1 MLKKAL
7 NCALLL
13 GAAMTAELAGAG
25 ELTLYSRDD
34 YHGRSQTVRDAVA
47 DLDDVRFND
56 TTQSIRVRS
65 GRWEACEEADFRG
78 ACFLLEAGEY
88 PSLDGHANKITS
100 LREVHGGWGGGYPGR
115 EREHDRGRDRDGDRE
130 REQDGD
136 WERGRGHR
144 PGRSLGGELTLYTRD
159 DFTGRQLTVRNRAGD
174 LRERD
179 FNDTAQS
186 VRVRAGYWEVCE
198 DTDFRGR
205 CRTLGPG
212 EYASLERMSNRISS
226 VREVR

>member
-47 DLDDVRFND
+47 DLEDVRFND

-78 ACFLLEAGEY
+78 DCFLLEAGDY
-88 PSLDGHANKITS
+88 PSLDGRANKITS
-100 LREVHGGWGGGYPGR
+100 LREVRGGWDGR
-115 EREHDRGRDRDGDRE
+115 HPGRDRE
-130 REQDGD
+130 HEH
-136 WERGRGHR
+136 ERGHL
-144 PGRSLGGELTLYTRD
+144 PGRARGGDLTLYTRD
-159 DFTGRQLTVRNRAGD
+159 DFVGRSLSVRNGAAD

-186 VRVRAGYWEVCE
+186 VRVRSGYWEVCE
-198 DTDFRGR
+198 DVDFRGR

>member
-34 YHGRSQTVRDAVA
+34 YHGRSQTVRDTVA
-47 DLDDVRFND
+47 DLEDLRFND

-65 GRWEACEEADFRG
+65 GRWEACEDADFRG

-88 PSLDGHANKITS
+88 PSLDGQANKITS
-100 LREVHGGWGGGYPGR
+100 LREVRGGWDGR
-115 EREHDRGRDRDGDRE
+115 RDRE
-130 REQDGD
+130 RERER
-136 WERGRGHR
+136 ERGDL
-144 PGRSLGGELTLYTRD
+144 PGRSLGGELTFYTRD
-159 DFTGRQLTVRNRAGD
+159 DFAGRRLSVSNASAD

-179 FNDTAQS
+179 FNDTVQS

-198 DTDFRGR
+198 DVGFRGR
-205 CRTLGPG
+205 CRILAPG

>member
-34 YHGRSQTVRDAVA
+34 YHGRSQTVRDTVA
-47 DLDDVRFND
+47 DLEDLRFND

-78 ACFLLEAGEY
+78 DCFLLEAGEY
-88 PSLDGHANKITS
+88 PSLDDRANKITS
-100 LREVHGGWGGGYPGR
+100 LREVRGGWDGHPGR
-115 EREHDRGRDRDGDRE
+115 DRDRGRDRDGR
-130 REQDGD
+130 
-136 WERGRGHR
+136 WERDRVHGHL
-144 PGRSLGGELTLYTRD
+144 PGRSLGGELTFYTRD
-159 DFTGRQLTVRNRAGD
+159 DFAGRSLTVRNGAAD

-179 FNDTAQS
+179 FNDTVQS
-186 VRVRAGYWEVCE
+186 VRVRSGYWDVCE
-198 DTDFRGR
+198 DVDFRGR

-212 EYASLERMSNRISS
+212 EYASLERLSNRISS

>member
-34 YHGRSQTVRDAVA
+34 YHGRSHTVRDAVA
-47 DLDDVRFND
+47 DLEDVRFND

-100 LREVHGGWGGGYPGR
+100 LREVRGGWDGHP
-115 EREHDRGRDRDGDRE
+115 GRDRDRDRDHRWERDRE
-130 REQDGD
+130 R
-136 WERGRGHR
+136 GHL
-144 PGRSLGGELTLYTRD
+144 PGRSLGGELTFYTRD
-159 DFTGRQLTVRNRAGD
+159 DFAGRSLTVRNGAAD

-179 FNDTAQS
+179 FNDTVQS
-186 VRVRAGYWEVCE
+186 VRVRSGYWEVCE
-198 DTDFRGR
+198 DVDFRGR

-212 EYASLERMSNRISS
+212 EYASLERLSNRISS

>member
-1 MLKKAL
+1 MLKHTL
-7 NCALLL
+7 RCALLL

-34 YHGRSQTVRDAVA
+34 YLGRSQTVRDAVA
-47 DLDDVRFND
+47 DLETLRFND

-78 ACFLLEAGEY
+78 DCFLLEAGDY
-88 PSLDGHANKITS
+88 PSLDGRANKITS
-100 LREVHGGWGGGYPGR
+100 LREVRGGW
-115 EREHDRGRDRDGDRE
+115 DRGRDRERE
-130 REQDGD
+130 RD
-136 WERGRGHR
+136 WDEHRDRGRERGHL
-144 PGRSLGGELTLYTRD
+144 PGRALGGELTLYTRD
-159 DFTGRQLTVRNRAGD
+159 DFVGRSLSVRNGAAD

-198 DTDFRGR
+198 DVGFRGR

>member
-34 YHGRSQTVRDAVA
+34 YHGRSHTVRDAVA
-47 DLDDVRFND
+47 DLEDVRFND

-100 LREVHGGWGGGYPGR
+100 LREVRGGWDGHP
-115 EREHDRGRDRDGDRE
+115 GRDRDRDRDHRWERDRE
-130 REQDGD
+130 R
-136 WERGRGHR
+136 GHL
-144 PGRSLGGELTLYTRD
+144 PGRSLGGELTFYTRD
-159 DFTGRQLTVRNRAGD
+159 DFAGRSLTVRNGAAD

-179 FNDTAQS
+179 FNDTVQS
-186 VRVRAGYWEVCE
+186 VRVRSGYWEVCE
-198 DTDFRGR
+198 DVGFRGR
-205 CRTLGPG
+205 CRTLAPG

>member
-47 DLDDVRFND
+47 DLEDVRFND

-78 ACFLLEAGEY
+78 ACFLLEVGDY
-88 PSLDGHANKITS
+88 PSLDGRANKITS
-100 LREVHGGWGGGYPGR
+100 LREVRGGW
-115 EREHDRGRDRDGDRE
+115 DRGRDRERE
-130 REQDGD
+130 REWDEHRDRGR
-136 WERGRGHR
+136 ERGHL
-144 PGRSLGGELTLYTRD
+144 PGRALGGELTLYTRD
-159 DFTGRQLTVRNRAGD
+159 DFVGRSLSVRNGAAD

-186 VRVRAGYWEVCE
+186 ARVRAGYWEVCE
-198 DTDFRGR
+198 DADFRGR

-212 EYASLERMSNRISS
+212 EYATLERLSNRISS

>member
-47 DLDDVRFND
+47 DLEDVRFND

-65 GRWEACEEADFRG
+65 GRWEACEDADFRG
-78 ACFLLEAGEY
+78 ACFLLEAGDY
-88 PSLDGHANKITS
+88 PSLDGRANKITS
-100 LREVHGGWGGGYPGR
+100 LREVRGGW
-115 EREHDRGRDRDGDRE
+115 DRGRDRDRDWEREREWDGHRDRE
-130 REQDGD
+130 R
-136 WERGRGHR
+136 GHL
-144 PGRSLGGELTLYTRD
+144 PGRALGGELTLYTRD
-159 DFTGRQLTVRNRAGD
+159 DFVGRSLTVRNGAAD

-198 DTDFRGR
+198 DVGFRGR

-212 EYASLERMSNRISS
+212 EYANLEHMSNRISS

>member
-34 YHGRSQTVRDAVA
+34 YHGRSHTVRDAVA
-47 DLDDVRFND
+47 DLEDVRFND

-100 LREVHGGWGGGYPGR
+100 LREVRGGWDGHP
-115 EREHDRGRDRDGDRE
+115 GRDRDRDRDHRWERDRE
-130 REQDGD
+130 R
-136 WERGRGHR
+136 GHL
-144 PGRSLGGELTLYTRD
+144 PGRSLGGELTFYTRD
-159 DFTGRQLTVRNRAGD
+159 DFAGRSLTVRNGAAD

-179 FNDTAQS
+179 FNDTVQS
-186 VRVRAGYWEVCE
+186 VRVRSGDWEVCE
-198 DTDFRGR
+198 DVDFRGR

-212 EYASLERMSNRISS
+212 EYASLERLSNRISS

>member
-13 GAAMTAELAGAG
+13 GAAMTVELAGAG

-47 DLDDVRFND
+47 DLEDVRFND

-78 ACFLLEAGEY
+78 ACFLLEAGDY

-100 LREVHGGWGGGYPGR
+100 LREVRGGWDGHP
-115 EREHDRGRDRDGDRE
+115 GRDRDRDRDHRWERE
-130 REQDGD
+130 RV
-136 WERGRGHR
+136 RGYL
-144 PGRSLGGELTLYTRD
+144 PGRSLGGELTFYTRD
-159 DFTGRQLTVRNRAGD
+159 DFAGRSLTVRNGAAD

-179 FNDTAQS
+179 FNDTVQS
-186 VRVRAGYWEVCE
+186 VRVRSGYREVCE
-198 DTDFRGR
+198 DVDFRGR

-212 EYASLERMSNRISS
+212 EYASLERLSNRISS

>member
-1 MLKKAL
+1 MLRHTL

-47 DLDDVRFND
+47 DLEDVRFND

-78 ACFLLEAGEY
+78 DCFLLEAGEY
-88 PSLDGHANKITS
+88 PSLDDRANKITS
-100 LREVHGGWGGGYPGR
+100 LREVRGGWDGHPGR
-115 EREHDRGRDRDGDRE
+115 GRDRGRDRDGRWERE
-130 REQDGD
+130 REH
-136 WERGRGHR
+136 GHL
-144 PGRSLGGELTLYTRD
+144 PGRSLGGELTFYTRD
-159 DFTGRQLTVRNRAGD
+159 DFAGRSLSVRNASAD

-179 FNDTAQS
+179 FNDTVQS
-186 VRVRAGYWEVCE
+186 VRVRSGYWEVCE
-198 DTDFRGR
+198 DVGFRGR
-205 CRTLGPG
+205 CRTLESG

>member
-34 YHGRSQTVRDAVA
+34 YLGRSQTVRDAVP
-47 DLDDVRFND
+47 DLEALRFND

-65 GRWEACEEADFRG
+65 GRWEACEDADFRG
-78 ACFLLEAGEY
+78 ACFLLEAGDY
-88 PSLDGHANKITS
+88 PSLDGRANKITS
-100 LREVHGGWGGGYPGR
+100 LREVRGWGGGYPGR
-115 EREHDRGRDRDGDRE
+115 DRDWGRDRDREREWDGHRERDRE
-130 REQDGD
+130 R
-136 WERGRGHR
+136 GHL
-144 PGRSLGGELTLYTRD
+144 PGRALGGELTLYTRD
-159 DFTGRQLTVRNRAGD
+159 DFVGRSLTVRNGASD

-198 DTDFRGR
+198 DVDFRGR

-212 EYASLERMSNRISS
+212 EYANLERLSNRISS

>member
-34 YHGRSQTVRDAVA
+34 YHGRSQTVRDVVA
-47 DLDDVRFND
+47 DLEDVRFND

-100 LREVHGGWGGGYPGR
+100 LREVRGGWDGHP
-115 EREHDRGRDRDGDRE
+115 GRDRDRDRDHRWERDRE
-130 REQDGD
+130 R
-136 WERGRGHR
+136 GHL
-144 PGRSLGGELTLYTRD
+144 PGRSLGGELTFYTRD
-159 DFTGRQLTVRNRAGD
+159 DFAGRSLTVRNGAAD

-179 FNDTAQS
+179 FNDTVQS
-186 VRVRAGYWEVCE
+186 VRVRSGYWEVCE
-198 DTDFRGR
+198 DVDFRGR

-212 EYASLERMSNRISS
+212 EYASLERLSNRISS

>member
-34 YHGRSQTVRDAVA
+34 YHGRSQTVRDTVA
-47 DLDDVRFND
+47 DLEELRFND

-78 ACFLLEAGEY
+78 DCFLLEAGEY
-88 PSLDGHANKITS
+88 PSLDDRANKITS
-100 LREVHGGWGGGYPGR
+100 LREVRGGWDGHPGR
-115 EREHDRGRDRDGDRE
+115 GRDRGRDRDGRWERE
-130 REQDGD
+130 REH
-136 WERGRGHR
+136 GHL
-144 PGRSLGGELTLYTRD
+144 PGRSLGGELTFYTRD
-159 DFTGRQLTVRNRAGD
+159 DFAGRSLSVRNASAD

-179 FNDTAQS
+179 FNDTVQS
-186 VRVRAGYWEVCE
+186 VRVRSGYWEVCE
-198 DTDFRGR
+198 DVGFRGR
-205 CRTLGPG
+205 CRTLEPG

>member
-13 GAAMTAELAGAG
+13 GVAMTAELAGAG

-34 YHGRSQTVRDAVA
+34 YHGRSQTVRDAIA
-47 DLDDVRFND
+47 DLEDVRFND

-100 LREVHGGWGGGYPGR
+100 LREVRGGWDGHP
-115 EREHDRGRDRDGDRE
+115 GRDRDWGRDWDGRRDRE
-130 REQDGD
+130 RD
-136 WERGRGHR
+136 RGHL
-144 PGRSLGGELTLYTRD
+144 PGRSLGGELTFYTRD
-159 DFTGRQLTVRNRAGD
+159 DFAGRSLTVRNASAD

-179 FNDTAQS
+179 FNDTVQS

-198 DTDFRGR
+198 DADFRGR
-205 CRTLGPG
+205 CRTLEPG
-212 EYASLERMSNRISS
+212 EYASLERLSNRISS

>member
-34 YHGRSQTVRDAVA
+34 YHGRSHTVRDAVA
-47 DLDDVRFND
+47 DLEDVRFND

-100 LREVHGGWGGGYPGR
+100 LREVRGGWDGHP
-115 EREHDRGRDRDGDRE
+115 GRDRDRDRDHRRERDRE
-130 REQDGD
+130 R
-136 WERGRGHR
+136 GHL
-144 PGRSLGGELTLYTRD
+144 PGRSLGGELTFYTRD
-159 DFTGRQLTVRNRAGD
+159 DFAGRSLTVRNGAAD

-179 FNDTAQS
+179 FNDTVQS
-186 VRVRAGYWEVCE
+186 VRVRSGYWEVCE
-198 DTDFRGR
+198 DVDFRGR

-212 EYASLERMSNRISS
+212 EYASLERLSNRISS

>member
-1 MLKKAL
+1 MLKHTL
-7 NCALLL
+7 RCALLL

-34 YHGRSQTVRDAVA
+34 YLGRSQTVRDAVA
-47 DLDDVRFND
+47 DLETLRFND

-88 PSLDGHANKITS
+88 PSLDGRANKITS
-100 LREVHGGWGGGYPGR
+100 LREVRGGW
-115 EREHDRGRDRDGDRE
+115 DRGRDRDWERDRD
-130 REQDGD
+130 RDHD
-136 WERGRGHR
+136 WEGRRGHDHERGRL
-144 PGRSLGGELTLYTRD
+144 PGRALGGELTFYTRD
-159 DFTGRQLTVRNRAGD
+159 DFAGRSLTVRNSSAD

-179 FNDTAQS
+179 FNDTVQS
-186 VRVRAGYWEVCE
+186 VRVHSGYWEVCE
-198 DTDFRGR
+198 DVGFRGR
-205 CRTLGPG
+205 CRTLEPG

>member
-1 MLKKAL
+1 
-7 NCALLL
+7 
-13 GAAMTAELAGAG
+13 MTAELAGAG

-47 DLDDVRFND
+47 DLEDVRFND

-78 ACFLLEAGEY
+78 ACFLLEAGDY
-88 PSLDGHANKITS
+88 PSLDGRANKITS
-100 LREVHGGWGGGYPGR
+100 LREVRGGW
-115 EREHDRGRDRDGDRE
+115 DRGRDRERE
-130 REQDGD
+130 REWDEHRDRGR
-136 WERGRGHR
+136 ERGHL
-144 PGRSLGGELTLYTRD
+144 PGRALGGELTLYTRD
-159 DFTGRQLTVRNRAGD
+159 DFVGRSLSVRNGAAD

-186 VRVRAGYWEVCE
+186 ARVRAGYWEVCE
-198 DTDFRGR
+198 DVGFRGR

-212 EYASLERMSNRISS
+212 EYASLERLSNRISS

>member
-1 MLKKAL
+1 MLKHTL
-7 NCALLL
+7 RCALLL

-34 YHGRSQTVRDAVA
+34 YLGRSQTVRDAVA
-47 DLDDVRFND
+47 DLETLRFND

-88 PSLDGHANKITS
+88 PSLDGRANKITS
-100 LREVHGGWGGGYPGR
+100 LREVRGGW
-115 EREHDRGRDRDGDRE
+115 DQGRDRDWERDRD
-130 REQDGD
+130 RDWDGRRGHD
-136 WERGRGHR
+136 HERGRL
-144 PGRSLGGELTLYTRD
+144 PGRALGGELTFYTRD
-159 DFTGRQLTVRNRAGD
+159 DFAGRSLTVRNSSAD

-179 FNDTAQS
+179 FNDTVQS
-186 VRVRAGYWEVCE
+186 VRVRSGYWEVCE
-198 DTDFRGR
+198 DLGFRGR
-205 CRTLGPG
+205 CRTLEPG

>member
-47 DLDDVRFND
+47 DLEDVRFND

-78 ACFLLEAGEY
+78 ACFLLEAGDY
-88 PSLDGHANKITS
+88 PSLDGRANKITS
-100 LREVHGGWGGGYPGR
+100 LREVRGGW
-115 EREHDRGRDRDGDRE
+115 DRGRDRERE
-130 REQDGD
+130 REWDEHRDRGR
-136 WERGRGHR
+136 ERGHL
-144 PGRSLGGELTLYTRD
+144 PGRALGGELTLYTRD
-159 DFTGRQLTVRNRAGD
+159 DFVGRSLSVRNGAAD

-186 VRVRAGYWEVCE
+186 ARVRAGYWEVCE
-198 DTDFRGR
+198 DADFRGR

-212 EYASLERMSNRISS
+212 EYASLERLSNRISS

>member
-34 YHGRSQTVRDAVA
+34 YHGRSQTVRDTVA
-47 DLDDVRFND
+47 DLEDLRFND

-65 GRWEACEEADFRG
+65 GRWEACEDADFRG

-88 PSLDGHANKITS
+88 PSLDGQANKITS
-100 LREVHGGWGGGYPGR
+100 LREVRGGWDGR
-115 EREHDRGRDRDGDRE
+115 RDRE
-130 REQDGD
+130 RERER
-136 WERGRGHR
+136 ERGDL
-144 PGRSLGGELTLYTRD
+144 PGRSLGGELTFYTRD
-159 DFTGRQLTVRNRAGD
+159 DFAGRRLSVSNASAD

-179 FNDTAQS
+179 FNDTVQS
-186 VRVRAGYWEVCE
+186 VRVRSGYWEVCE
-198 DTDFRGR
+198 DVGFRGR
-205 CRTLGPG
+205 CRTLAPG

>member
-47 DLDDVRFND
+47 DLEDVRFND

-88 PSLDGHANKITS
+88 PSLDDRANKITS
-100 LREVHGGWGGGYPGR
+100 LREVRGGWDGHPGR
-115 EREHDRGRDRDGDRE
+115 GRDRGRDRDGRWERE
-130 REQDGD
+130 REH
-136 WERGRGHR
+136 GHL
-144 PGRSLGGELTLYTRD
+144 PGRSLGGELTFYTRD
-159 DFTGRQLTVRNRAGD
+159 DFAGRSLSVRNASAD

-179 FNDTAQS
+179 FNDTVQS
-186 VRVRAGYWEVCE
+186 VRVRSGYWEVCE
-198 DTDFRGR
+198 DVGFRGR
-205 CRTLGPG
+205 CRTLEPG

>member
-34 YHGRSQTVRDAVA
+34 YHARSQTVRDAVA
-47 DLDDVRFND
+47 DLEDVRFND

-78 ACFLLEAGEY
+78 DCFLLEAGDY
-88 PSLDGHANKITS
+88 PSLDGRANKITS
-100 LREVHGGWGGGYPGR
+100 LREVRGGW
-115 EREHDRGRDRDGDRE
+115 DRGRDRERE
-130 REQDGD
+130 RD
-136 WERGRGHR
+136 WDEHRDRGRERGHL
-144 PGRSLGGELTLYTRD
+144 PGRALGGELTLYTRD
-159 DFTGRQLTVRNRAGD
+159 DFVGRSLSVRNGAAD

-198 DTDFRGR
+198 DVGFRGR

>member
-1 MLKKAL
+1 MLKHTL

-47 DLDDVRFND
+47 DLEDVNFND
-56 TTQSIRVRS
+56 TMQSIRVRS

-78 ACFLLEAGEY
+78 DCFLLEAGEY
-88 PSLDGHANKITS
+88 PSLDDRANKITS
-100 LREVHGGWGGGYPGR
+100 LREVRGGWDGHPGR
-115 EREHDRGRDRDGDRE
+115 DRDRGRDRDGRWERDRE
-130 REQDGD
+130 H
-136 WERGRGHR
+136 GHL
-144 PGRSLGGELTLYTRD
+144 PGRSLGGELTFYTRD
-159 DFTGRQLTVRNRAGD
+159 DFAGRSLSVRNASAD

-179 FNDTAQS
+179 FNDTVQS
-186 VRVRAGYWEVCE
+186 VRVRSGYWEVCE
-198 DTDFRGR
+198 DVGFRGR
-205 CRTLGPG
+205 CRTLEPG

>member
-47 DLDDVRFND
+47 DLEDANFND

-88 PSLDGHANKITS
+88 PSLDDRANKITS
-100 LREVHGGWGGGYPGR
+100 LREVRGGWDGHPGR
-115 EREHDRGRDRDGDRE
+115 DRDRGRDRDGRWERDRE
-130 REQDGD
+130 H
-136 WERGRGHR
+136 GHL
-144 PGRSLGGELTLYTRD
+144 PGRSLGGELTFYTRD
-159 DFTGRQLTVRNRAGD
+159 DFAGRSLSVRNASAD

-179 FNDTAQS
+179 FNDTVQS
-186 VRVRAGYWEVCE
+186 VRVRSGYWEVCE
-198 DTDFRGR
+198 DVGFRGR
-205 CRTLGPG
+205 CRTLEPG

>member
-25 ELTLYSRDD
+25 ELTLYSRDH
-34 YHGRSQTVRDAVA
+34 YHGRSQTVRDAIP
-47 DLDDVRFND
+47 DLEDLRFND

-78 ACFLLEAGEY
+78 ACFLLEPGEY
-88 PSLDGHANKITS
+88 PSLDGRANKITS
-100 LREVHGGWGGGYPGR
+100 LREVRGGWDGHP
-115 EREHDRGRDRDGDRE
+115 GRDRDRDRRWERE
-130 REQDGD
+130 RE
-136 WERGRGHR
+136 RGHL
-144 PGRSLGGELTLYTRD
+144 PGRALGGELTFYTRD
-159 DFTGRQLTVRNRAGD
+159 DFAGRSLTVRNASAD

-179 FNDTAQS
+179 FNDTVQS

-198 DTDFRGR
+198 DADFRGR
-205 CRTLGPG
+205 CRTLVPG
-212 EYASLERMSNRISS
+212 DYASLERMSNRISS

>member
-1 MLKKAL
+1 MLKHILK
-7 NCALLL
+7 CALLL

-47 DLDDVRFND
+47 DLEDVRFND

-78 ACFLLEAGEY
+78 ACFLLSAGEY
-88 PSLDGHANKITS
+88 PSLDGRANKISS
-100 LREVHGGWGGGYPGR
+100 LREVRGGWDGR
-115 EREHDRGRDRDGDRE
+115 HPGRDRE
-130 REQDGD
+130 HEH
-136 WERGRGHR
+136 ERGHL
-144 PGRSLGGELTLYTRD
+144 PGRAMGGELTLYTRD
-159 DFTGRQLTVRNRAGD
+159 DFVGRSLSVRNGAAD

-186 VRVRAGYWEVCE
+186 VRVHAGYWEVCE
-198 DTDFRGR
+198 DADFRGR

-212 EYASLERMSNRISS
+212 EYASLERLSNRISS

>member
-34 YHGRSQTVRDAVA
+34 YHGRSHTARDTVA
-47 DLDDVRFND
+47 DLEDVHFND

-65 GRWEACEEADFRG
+65 GRWEACEEAEFRG
-78 ACFLLEAGEY
+78 ACFLLSAGEY
-88 PSLDGHANKITS
+88 PSLDGRANKISS
-100 LREVHGGWGGGYPGR
+100 LREVRGGWDGRHPGRDRDRDWERDR
-115 EREHDRGRDRDGDRE
+115 EREHE
-130 REQDGD
+130 H
-136 WERGRGHR
+136 ERGHL
-144 PGRSLGGELTLYTRD
+144 PGRAMGGELTLYTRD
-159 DFTGRQLTVRNRAGD
+159 DFAGRSLTVRNGAAD

-186 VRVRAGYWEVCE
+186 VRVRTGYWEVCE
-198 DTDFRGR
+198 DVGFRGR
-205 CRTLGPG
+205 CRTLEPG

>member
-34 YHGRSQTVRDAVA
+34 YHGRSQTVRDTVA
-47 DLDDVRFND
+47 DLEDLRFND

-65 GRWEACEEADFRG
+65 GRWEACEDADFRG

-88 PSLDGHANKITS
+88 PSLDGQANKITS
-100 LREVHGGWGGGYPGR
+100 LREVRGGWDGRRGR
-115 EREHDRGRDRDGDRE
+115 ERERE
-130 REQDGD
+130 HEH
-136 WERGRGHR
+136 ERGDL
-144 PGRSLGGELTLYTRD
+144 PGRSLGGELTFYTRD
-159 DFTGRQLTVRNRAGD
+159 DFAGRRLSVSNASAD

-179 FNDTAQS
+179 FNDTVQS

-198 DTDFRGR
+198 DVGFRGR
-205 CRTLGPG
+205 CRILAPG

>member
-1 MLKKAL
+1 MLKHTL
-7 NCALLL
+7 RCALLL

-34 YHGRSQTVRDAVA
+34 YLGRSQTVRDAVA
-47 DLDDVRFND
+47 DLETLRFND

-65 GRWEACEEADFRG
+65 GRWEACEDADFRG

-88 PSLDGHANKITS
+88 PSLDGQANKITS
-100 LREVHGGWGGGYPGR
+100 LREVRGGWDGRRDR
-115 EREHDRGRDRDGDRE
+115 ERDRE
-130 REQDGD
+130 RERERER
-136 WERGRGHR
+136 ERGDL
-144 PGRSLGGELTLYTRD
+144 PGRSLGGELTFYTRD
-159 DFTGRQLTVRNRAGD
+159 DFAGRRLSVSNASAD

-179 FNDTAQS
+179 FNDTVQS

-198 DTDFRGR
+198 DVGFRGR
-205 CRTLGPG
+205 CRILAPG

>member
-34 YHGRSQTVRDAVA
+34 YHGRSHTVRDAVA
-47 DLDDVRFND
+47 DLEDVRFND

-65 GRWEACEEADFRG
+65 GRWEACED
-78 ACFLLEAGEY
+78 
-88 PSLDGHANKITS
+88 
-100 LREVHGGWGGGYPGR
+100 V
-115 EREHDRGRDRDGDRE
+115 
-130 REQDGD
+130 
-136 WERGRGHR
+136 
-144 PGRSLGGELTLYTRD
+144 
-159 DFTGRQLTVRNRAGD
+159 
-174 LRERD
+174 
-179 FNDTAQS
+179 
-186 VRVRAGYWEVCE
+186 
-198 DTDFRGR
+198 DFRGR

-212 EYASLERMSNRISS
+212 EYASLERLSNRISS

>member
-1 MLKKAL
+1 MLRHTL

-34 YHGRSQTVRDAVA
+34 YHGRSHTVRDAVA
-47 DLDDVRFND
+47 DLEDVRFND

-100 LREVHGGWGGGYPGR
+100 LREVRGGWDGHP
-115 EREHDRGRDRDGDRE
+115 GRDRDRDRDHRWERDRE
-130 REQDGD
+130 R
-136 WERGRGHR
+136 GHL
-144 PGRSLGGELTLYTRD
+144 PGRSLGGELTFYTRD
-159 DFTGRQLTVRNRAGD
+159 DFAGRSLTVRNGAAD

-179 FNDTAQS
+179 FNDTVQS
-186 VRVRAGYWEVCE
+186 VRVRSGYWEVCE
-198 DTDFRGR
+198 DVDFRGR

-212 EYASLERMSNRISS
+212 DYASLERLSNRISS

>member
-1 MLKKAL
+1 MLKHTL
-7 NCALLL
+7 RCALLL

-47 DLDDVRFND
+47 DLEDVRFND

-88 PSLDGHANKITS
+88 PSLDGRANKITS
-100 LREVHGGWGGGYPGR
+100 LREVRGGW
-115 EREHDRGRDRDGDRE
+115 DRGRDRDWESDR
-130 REQDGD
+130 DHD
-136 WERGRGHR
+136 WEGRRGHDHERGRL
-144 PGRSLGGELTLYTRD
+144 PGRALGGELTFYTRD
-159 DFTGRQLTVRNRAGD
+159 DFAGRSLTVRNSSAD

-179 FNDTAQS
+179 FNDTVQS
-186 VRVRAGYWEVCE
+186 VRVRSGYWEVCE
-198 DTDFRGR
+198 DVGFRGR
-205 CRTLGPG
+205 CRTLEPG

>member
-47 DLDDVRFND
+47 DLEDVRFND

-78 ACFLLEAGEY
+78 DCFLLEAGEY
-88 PSLDGHANKITS
+88 PSLDDRANKITS
-100 LREVHGGWGGGYPGR
+100 LREVRGGWDGHPGR
-115 EREHDRGRDRDGDRE
+115 GRDRGRDRDGRWERE
-130 REQDGD
+130 REH
-136 WERGRGHR
+136 GHL
-144 PGRSLGGELTLYTRD
+144 PGRSLGGELTFYTRD
-159 DFTGRQLTVRNRAGD
+159 DFAGRSLSVRNASAD

-179 FNDTAQS
+179 FNDTVQS
-186 VRVRAGYWEVCE
+186 VRVRSGYWEVCE
-198 DTDFRGR
+198 DVGFRGR
-205 CRTLGPG
+205 CRTLESG

>member
-47 DLDDVRFND
+47 DLEDVRFND

-88 PSLDGHANKITS
+88 PSLDGYANKITS
-100 LREVHGGWGGGYPGR
+100 LREVRGGWDGHP
-115 EREHDRGRDRDGDRE
+115 GRDRDRDRDHRWERDRE
-130 REQDGD
+130 R
-136 WERGRGHR
+136 GHL
-144 PGRSLGGELTLYTRD
+144 PGRSLGGELTFYTRD
-159 DFTGRQLTVRNRAGD
+159 DFAGRSLTVRNGAAD

-179 FNDTAQS
+179 FNDTVQS
-186 VRVRAGYWEVCE
+186 VRVRSGYWEVCE
-198 DTDFRGR
+198 DVDFRGR

-212 EYASLERMSNRISS
+212 EYASLERLSNRISS

>member
-47 DLDDVRFND
+47 DLEDVRFND

-78 ACFLLEAGEY
+78 ACFLLEAGDY
-88 PSLDGHANKITS
+88 PSLDGRANKITS
-100 LREVHGGWGGGYPGR
+100 LREVRGGW
-115 EREHDRGRDRDGDRE
+115 DRGRDRERE
-130 REQDGD
+130 RD
-136 WERGRGHR
+136 WDEHRDRGRERGHL
-144 PGRSLGGELTLYTRD
+144 PGRALGGELTLYTRD
-159 DFTGRQLTVRNRAGD
+159 DFVGRSLSVRNGAAD

-198 DTDFRGR
+198 DVGFRGR

>member
-1 MLKKAL
+1 MLKHTL
-7 NCALLL
+7 RCALLL

-47 DLDDVRFND
+47 DLEDVRFND

-88 PSLDGHANKITS
+88 PSLDGRANKITS
-100 LREVHGGWGGGYPGR
+100 LREVRGGW
-115 EREHDRGRDRDGDRE
+115 DRGRDRDWERDRD
-130 REQDGD
+130 RDWDGRRGHD
-136 WERGRGHR
+136 HERGRL
-144 PGRSLGGELTLYTRD
+144 PGRALGGELTFYTRD
-159 DFTGRQLTVRNRAGD
+159 DFAGRSLTVRNSSAD

-179 FNDTAQS
+179 FNDTVQS
-186 VRVRAGYWEVCE
+186 VRVRSGYWEVCE
-198 DTDFRGR
+198 DVGFRGR
-205 CRTLGPG
+205 CRTLEPG